1 MKNRTRIGWLFLIT
15 GSSISLMF
23 LVFDLSSVCPYPTIH
38 TPFPDAKSYGNRCLL
53 DSLHY
58 SEIGLGI
65 AMIVTGIV
73 LKIVGSRPLPQ
84 RKL

>member
-1 MKNRTRIGWLFLIT
+1 MKNRKRIGWLFLIV

-38 TPFPDAKSYGNRCLL
+38 PPWPDAKSYGNRCLL

-58 SEIGLGI
+58 PEIGLGI
-65 AMIVTGIV
+65 AMVVTGIV
-73 LKIVGSRPLPQ
+73 LKAVGSRHLTQ